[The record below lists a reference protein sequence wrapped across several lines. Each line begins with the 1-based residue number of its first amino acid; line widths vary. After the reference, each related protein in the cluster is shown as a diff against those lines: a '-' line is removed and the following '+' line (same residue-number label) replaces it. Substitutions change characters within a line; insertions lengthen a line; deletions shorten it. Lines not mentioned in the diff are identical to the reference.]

1 MVFSYP
7 KLNRIG
13 WFLVKVQPC
22 FWQAFLKTNRRP
34 ADKLSNVFCQLVEA
48 EARCSSL
55 TWNPCIEFPKL
66 LCLVLLNCFVLL
78 CWTAS
83 RFFNMLPLSLN
94 CKWQITMVKSY
105 WNILVA
111 IPLWPYTIPLD
122 LQVLLSS
129 DRESYSIE
137 IERLLTNLINYY
149 IISLMWIY

>member
-48 EARCSSL
+48 EASCSSL

-66 LCLVLLNCFVLL
+66 LCLALLNCFVKLL
-78 CWTAS
+78 CLA
-83 RFFNMLPLSLN
+83 LLN
-94 CKWQITMVKSY
+94 CFPF
-105 WNILVA
+105 L
-111 IPLWPYTIPLD
+111 
-122 LQVLLSS
+122 
-129 DRESYSIE
+129 
-137 IERLLTNLINYY
+137 
-149 IISLMWIY
+149 